1 MTDTH
6 EDVKFSTRTLPWMKL
21 GTVIDEPVSPTEA
34 IRLADLDWEVHKH
47 PLRTKVGRDWVDVP
61 DRYATVRSSDAKI
74 FEVVGSTYE
83 TYQNREA
90 FEFLEP
96 LTDDGSIR
104 IHAAG
109 QLRGGRQVFLVA
121 EVPDALEVLD
131 DPMDMNLV
139 VRTGHDGTKAVQV
152 MTMPLRGMCMN
163 QLALPS
169 FTAGARQRWSVAH
182 TSTLRERLAEAQ
194 STLIGVDSYAAE
206 FKRTAERLA
215 ASRIELEDFE
225 DLLTH
230 ALPDRPQRP
239 DAIAKI
245 TGLFTSSETIQD
257 RFRNTGWAAINAVT
271 EYFDWYR
278 SGSTDE
284 GRFHGALDGVPDRIR
299 SRTTALLL
307 AR

>member
-1 MTDTH
+1 MSD
-6 EDVKFSTRTLPWMKL
+6 EADVKFSTRVLPWMKL
-21 GTVIDEPVSPTEA
+21 GTVIDEPVSPVEA

-47 PLRTKVGRDWVDVP
+47 PIRTQVGNDWVEVP
-61 DRYATVRSSDAKI
+61 DRYATVRDSDGKI
-74 FEVVGSTYE
+74 LEVVGGTYE

-109 QLRGGRQVFLVA
+109 QLRGGRQVFMVA

-131 DPMDMNLV
+131 DPLDLHLV
-139 VRTGHDGTKAVQV
+139 IRTGHDGTKAVQV
-152 MTMPLRGMCMN
+152 MMMPLRGMCMN

-169 FTAGARQRWSVAH
+169 FSGNARQRWSVAH

-194 STLIGVDSYAAE
+194 STLVGADAYAAE
-206 FKRTAERLA
+206 FRRTAERLA
-215 ASRIELEDFE
+215 ATKIELDELED
-225 DLLTH
+225 LLKV

-245 TGLFTSSETIQD
+245 TGLFTGSETIQD
-257 RFRNTGWAAINAVT
+257 RFRGTGWAAVNAVT